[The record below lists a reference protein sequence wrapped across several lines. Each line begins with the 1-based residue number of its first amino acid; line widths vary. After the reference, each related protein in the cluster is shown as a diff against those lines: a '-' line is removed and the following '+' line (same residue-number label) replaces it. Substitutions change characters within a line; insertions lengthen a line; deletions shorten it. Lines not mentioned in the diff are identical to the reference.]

1 VILLKF
7 PIVVGKKKDQ
17 TNYKFKLEAKKIFV
31 VLDLMIHTIVVLLLL
46 LKVIKDKA
54 KKKK

>member
-31 VLDLMIHTIVVLLLL
+31 VLDLMIHNIVVLLLL
-46 LKVIKDKA
+46 LKVIKEKA